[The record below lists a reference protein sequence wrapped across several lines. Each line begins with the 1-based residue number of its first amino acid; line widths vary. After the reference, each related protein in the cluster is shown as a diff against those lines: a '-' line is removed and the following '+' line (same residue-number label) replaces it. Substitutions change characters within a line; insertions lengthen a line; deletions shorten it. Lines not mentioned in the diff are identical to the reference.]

1 MSSDFPSTAL
11 STPELPPDLIARLN
25 GELRGEA
32 VLAWAEFDL
41 DESNRLARSFAVL
54 TAEDLFVIDGTVVA
68 YAIEQISEAKIVEGL
83 GMDRLIVRTP
93 DRLGE
98 MRYSRR
104 CRRDIVNL
112 HRKLA
117 RLLPNE
123 QGKRDDRPAWL
134 DRVESQAEQQER
146 CPKCGDFI
154 PAHAD
159 RICPRCAQSRAIL
172 WRLMDIA
179 KPYRGA
185 IFFSLGLTLFHS
197 LIASS
202 EPLVRKYL
210 IDKGIVPVL
219 KMSNAER
226 LHSLWFWGAVTVGV
240 IFLSEAIGGWR
251 MGLLS
256 NIGTRVT
263 ADLRHKVYEHMHSL
277 SLRFFN
283 KRRTGS
289 LITRV
294 TADTDRIWDFIAF
307 GSINLVRDFAMI
319 LVMMTIMFWQNWLLA
334 VIALAPLPFIAV
346 ATYLRGKKM
355 HKLFGRMW
363 NYWSRVSAVVGD
375 ALGGVKVVKAFAGE
389 GREIVRFDRRND
401 AFTEKEL
408 EVNTIW
414 WQLQPTVSGA
424 MRLGG
429 LSVFIFGGY
438 LIIKHP
444 EDPRN
449 TIGTLLMFAQY
460 VNQFYGPI
468 NEIASSS
475 RMVTRAASSAQR
487 VFEVLDTQP
496 EVYGKS
502 NAVKKTQMLG
512 RVEFRNVGFSYEGQQ
527 PALRDVSLTIEP
539 GQMIGLCGHSGAGK
553 STFVNLLCRFYDVT
567 EGQILI
573 DGVDVRDYDLQW
585 LRQQVGVVLQEPYL
599 FHGTIADNIRYGR
612 PDASDAEVI
621 AAAKAANA
629 HDFIVGVPDG
639 YDTMVGERGQSLSGG
654 ERQRVSIARAILH
667 NPKILVLDEATSSLD
682 TETERQIQEAMDRL
696 VTGRTTIAIAHRL
709 STLTAADKL
718 VVLDKGRIAEE
729 GTHEE
734 LFSRPDGI
742 YAKLYQTQME
752 MNARI
757 AVR

>member
-1 MSSDFPSTAL
+1 MSTSPAARDIRSAA
-11 STPELPPDLIARLN
+11 LPPEVAEKLN
-25 GELRGEA
+25 GELAGA
-32 VLAWAEFDL
+32 PILAWAEFDL
-41 DESNRLARSFAVL
+41 DNSNRLSHAFAVL
-54 TAEDLFVIDGTVVA
+54 TDEDLLVVGDSVEA
-68 YAIEQISEAKIVEGL
+68 YAVEQITEAKVVEGV
-83 GMDRLIVRTP
+83 GMDRLLVRLSG
-93 DRLGE
+93 RQINL
-98 MRYSRR
+98 RYSRR
-104 CRRDIVNL
+104 CRRDMVAL
-112 HRKLA
+112 QRKLS
-117 RLLPNE
+117 RLLPTE
-123 QGKRDDRPAWL
+123 EGKKDDRPAWL
-134 DRVESQAEQQER
+134 DRVELQAAEQER
-146 CPKCGDFI
+146 CPKCGEVI

-172 WRLMDIA
+172 WRLLDIA
-179 KPYRGA
+179 KPYRA
-185 IFFSLGLTLFHS
+185 SIFFALGLTLIHS
-197 LIASS
+197 VIISC

-210 IDKGIVPVL
+210 IDRAIVPVSA
-219 KMSNAER
+219 MTFGQR
-226 LHSLWFWGAVTVGV
+226 VHSLTFWGLVTVVV
-240 IFLSEAIGGWR
+240 IILSELVGGWR

-319 LVMMTIMFWQNWLLA
+319 VVMMCIMFYQNWLLA

-346 ATYLRGKKM
+346 ATYFRGKKM

-375 ALGGVKVVKAFAGE
+375 ALSGVKVVKAFAGE
-389 GREIVRFDRRND
+389 GREVVRFDRRND

-408 EVNTIW
+408 EVNGIW
-414 WQLQPTVSGA
+414 WTLQPAVSGA

-429 LSVFIFGGY
+429 LSVIVIGGY
-438 LIIKHP
+438 LIIKYPH
-444 EDPRN
+444 DPRN
-449 TIGTLLMFAQY
+449 TIGTLLMFLAY

-496 EVYGKS
+496 EVYGKT
-502 NAVKKTQMLG
+502 NAITKPTLSG

-527 PALRDVSLTIEP
+527 PALRDVSVEIEP
-539 GQMIGLCGHSGAGK
+539 GHMIGLCGPSGAGK

-612 PDASDAEVI
+612 PDASDMEVI

-639 YDTMVGERGQSLSGG
+639 YDTLVGERGQSLSGG

-667 NPKILVLDEATSSLD
+667 NPRILVLDEATSSLD

-709 STLTAADKL
+709 STLTSANKL

-729 GTHEE
+729 GTHED
-734 LFSRPDGI
+734 LQAIPDGI

-752 MNARI
+752 MNDRI
-757 AVR
+757 AMR